1 MTPITIN
8 EIITLVDAV
17 KPNTRTRSE
26 KIIWLNDLDSL
37 IKREIIDTHED
48 YEYYPFSGYTSDS
61 AGTTVLLLPA
71 EFGRDIYRYYI
82 EYQIDIINREYN
94 KYNAAA
100 ALYQSALEELEL
112 YWHNHHVPLKSS
124 KFHF

>member
-1 MTPITIN
+1 MTPITID
-8 EIITLVDAV
+8 EIIELVDTV
-17 KPNTRTRSE
+17 KPNTRTDEE
-26 KIIWLNDLDSL
+26 KIKWLNEIDSL
-37 IKREIIDTHED
+37 IKRDIIDTHED
-48 YEYYPFSGYTSDS
+48 YENYPFEEYTPNTPLDT
-61 AGTTVLLLPA
+61 ALLIPA
-71 EFGRDIYRYYI
+71 ELGRDIYRYYI

>member
-1 MTPITIN
+1 MTPITIDDVIN
-8 EIITLVDAV
+8 LVDTF
-17 KPNTRTRSE
+17 KPNTRSDEE
-26 KIIWLNDLDSL
+26 KILWLNDIDSL
-37 IKREIIDTHED
+37 IKRDIIDTHED
-48 YEYYPFSGYTSDS
+48 YDDYPFSGYSASTSTS
-61 AGTTVLLLPA
+61 TPLLIPA
-71 EFGRDIYRYYI
+71 ELGRDIYRYYI